1 MGVGSGVGG
10 VKFSNNGEMK
20 SRHSDKVGD
29 INRKICVGVL

>member
-10 VKFSNNGEMK
+10 GQMK

-29 INRKICVGVL
+29 INRKICGGVL